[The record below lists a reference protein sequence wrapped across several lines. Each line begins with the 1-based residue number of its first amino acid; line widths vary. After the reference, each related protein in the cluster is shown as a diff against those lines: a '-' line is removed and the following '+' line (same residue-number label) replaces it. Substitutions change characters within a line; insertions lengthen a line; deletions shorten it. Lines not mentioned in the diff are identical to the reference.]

1 MVDVFSVKYLRDFLT
16 DAANSKQWKVL
27 KMDINDKESLS
38 DQVNSSEE
46 DNDTFIDIEDSNNSK
61 QSDFQNAISIKDL
74 KLK

>member
-27 KMDINDKESLS
+27 KMDINDKESHS

-46 DNDTFIDIEDSNNSK
+46 DNDTFIDIEDSTNPK